1 MTDQPFRPNPPFLA
15 DLRQT
20 LVSVAGWCCLLLFLS
35 GCSTPVS
42 VDRVDAQTAYGIQIQ
57 SALSSGQPSEA
68 SKMVLR
74 RQGLMDRYQQEPGL
88 VLAELHRSLD
98 AREDVDRLFT
108 LSELSFLQG
117 QRTGDRSYYLA
128 AAVYAWALLFP
139 GDRVSARLPPTDA
152 RVRLVYDLYNQAI
165 AFGFGSGK
173 DGEVRPMP
181 GVYPLPFG
189 QLRVSLDPTGLEW
202 GGYRLGQL
210 MPTTTLEVDGLR
222 NRYHRLGLGAPLAAS
237 LTHDASRKVVG
248 SERLGPHIKVPITL
262 LLRLERARES
272 LNSGHLQGRI
282 EVYAADQTATVNV
295 EGEVQPLDSD
305 PTAAL
310 AYQLDTSPLYAMEI
324 SNFLGGGMLKRLM
337 PRNRTQD
344 GLYTLHPYRKGLI
357 PLVLVHGTAS
367 SPARWAE
374 LANEL
379 EGDRRISERYQ
390 IWLFTYETGNPIGVS
405 ASRLRSALIH
415 AVREFDPRGEDAALQ
430 RMVVAGHSQGGLL
443 TKLTAIDSG
452 SSFWESVSS
461 KPFEQLKVDQ
471 KTRELLR
478 ERVFFTPLPFVK
490 RVIFVATPHHGA
502 LLASGYIGALAT
514 KLVTLPFNV
523 FGAITEAITMSGD
536 EKLMERLKNPPT
548 AVDNMNPDNPQLRIL
563 ASIPVPKAT
572 LAHSIIAV
580 KGNGPKEAG
589 DDGVVAYRSAHIDE
603 AVSEKVVRWD
613 HSCQD
618 QPEVIEEIRR
628 ILLLHASAADEAKR

>member
-1 MTDQPFRPNPPFLA
+1 MIDKLFRPALTLLP
-15 DLRQT
+15 DIRQT
-20 LVSVAGWCCLLLFLS
+20 LASVAGWCCLLLWLG
-35 GCSTPVS
+35 GCATPVS

-74 RQGLMDRYQQEPGL
+74 RQGLMDRYEKEPGS

-98 AREDVDRLFT
+98 AREDIDRLFT
-108 LSELSFLQG
+108 LSELSFLEG
-117 QRTGDRSYYLA
+117 QRTGDRAYYLA
-128 AAVYAWALLFP
+128 SAVYAWALLFP

-152 RVRLVYDLYNQAI
+152 RLRLVYDLYNQAI

-173 DGEVRPMP
+173 DGEVHPSP
-181 GVYPLPFG
+181 GIYPLPFG
-189 QLRVSLDPTGLEW
+189 QLRVSLDETGLEW

-237 LTHDASRKVVG
+237 LTHDAKRKVVG

-262 LLRLERARES
+262 LLRLEKARDS
-272 LNSGHLQGRI
+272 LKGGRIQGRF
-282 EVYAADQTATVNV
+282 EVYAADQTATVTV
-295 EGEVQPLDSD
+295 EGETQPLDSD

-310 AYQLDTSPLYAMEI
+310 AYQLNASPLYAMEI

-374 LANEL
+374 LVNEL

-405 ASRLRSALIH
+405 AGRLRSALTA
-415 AVREFDPRGEDAALQ
+415 AVQEFDPKGEDAALR

-443 TKLTAIDSG
+443 SKLTAIDSG
-452 SSFWESVSS
+452 SRFWDTISS
-461 KPFEQLKVDQ
+461 KPLEQLKVDQ
-471 KTRELLR
+471 KTREQLR
-478 ERVFFTPLPFVK
+478 ERVFFSPLPFVK

-502 LLASGYIGALAT
+502 LLATGQIGALAA

-523 FGAITEAITMSGD
+523 FGALAEAITLSGD
-536 EKLMERLKNPPT
+536 QKLIERLKNPPT
-548 AVDNMNPDNPQLRIL
+548 AVDNMNPDNPQLRVL
-563 ASIPVPKAT
+563 ASIPVPSGTA
-572 LAHSIIAV
+572 AHSIIAV
-580 KGNGPKEAG
+580 KGNGPKEEG

-603 AVSEKVVRWD
+603 AVSEKVVRWN

-628 ILLLHASAADEAKR
+628 ILLLHADAADDPKP